1 MRQISILLLTVLAI
15 SAAQPNKEQI
25 SKQLNETIIPKVGN
39 LNGFTIEEMIQVLY
53 KNSNK
58 INFLYFPPK
67 PKVEPAV
74 LIMPPQIG
82 GGLDPLGNQFPEPF
96 PPVNFAPQAPIKKEP
111 ETPTMKIITGDL
123 NNLTIK
129 QFMDIMIMGCVP
141 PIQYIVMDY
150 GVVFLPQEKDKAYM
164 PFRLYRLNKNP
175 FLKNE

>member
-1 MRQISILLLTVLAI
+1 
-15 SAAQPNKEQI
+15 
-25 SKQLNETIIPKVGN
+25 
-39 LNGFTIEEMIQVLY
+39 MIGVLY
-53 KNSNK
+53 KNLNK

-74 LIMPPQIG
+74 LIVPPNNLPQLG

-111 ETPTMKIITGDL
+111 EIPTMKIITGDL
-123 NNLTIK
+123 NNLTAK
-129 QFMDIMIMGCVP
+129 QFIDIMIMGCVP
-141 PIQYIVMDY
+141 PIQYVVMDY